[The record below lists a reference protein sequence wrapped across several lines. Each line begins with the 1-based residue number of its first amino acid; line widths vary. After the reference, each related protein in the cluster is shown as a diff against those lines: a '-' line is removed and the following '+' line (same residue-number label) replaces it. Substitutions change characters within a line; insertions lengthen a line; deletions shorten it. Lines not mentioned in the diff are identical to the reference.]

1 LAKVLACGDLEA
13 APVVV
18 VAAAAAGAARA
29 ATRAATRAT
38 AILSS
43 LKKIQKH

>member
-18 VAAAAAGAARA
+18 VAAAGAARA
-29 ATRAATRAT
+29 AAARTATRAT

>member
-13 APVVV
+13 APVVA
-18 VAAAAAGAARA
+18 VAAAVAA
-29 ATRAATRAT
+29 
-38 AILSS
+38 AIFSS

>member
-1 LAKVLACGDLEA
+1 LANVLACGDLEA
-13 APVVV
+13 APVV
-18 VAAAAAGAARA
+18 AAAAVV
-29 ATRAATRAT
+29 

>member
-18 VAAAAAGAARA
+18 AAAVVAAV
-29 ATRAATRAT
+29 
-38 AILSS
+38 ILFS

>member
-18 VAAAAAGAARA
+18 AAAGARA
-29 ATRAATRAT
+29 AAARRAT

>member
-18 VAAAAAGAARA
+18 VAAAAVV
-29 ATRAATRAT
+29 
-38 AILSS
+38 ILFS
-43 LKKIQKH
+43 LKKIQKTLTK

>member
-1 LAKVLACGDLEA
+1 LAKILACGDLEA

-18 VAAAAAGAARA
+18 AAAVAA
-29 ATRAATRAT
+29 

-43 LKKIQKH
+43 KENPKTLIKEVEGI

>member
-1 LAKVLACGDLEA
+1 LAKVLACDDLEA

-18 VAAAAAGAARA
+18 AAAAAAASASASA
-29 ATRAATRAT
+29 A

-43 LKKIQKH
+43 LKKIKKTINKSS

>member
-18 VAAAAAGAARA
+18 VAAASVAA
-29 ATRAATRAT
+29 

-43 LKKIQKH
+43 LNKIKKH